1 MKSILLILLLS
12 LIVYSSSTDGNII
25 AACAANQIGKKY
37 KTDGMGPEQFDD
49 FGLVYFCMKQVN
61 LPC

>member
-37 KTDGMGPEQFDD
+37 KTGGTGPEQFDD
-49 FGLVYFCMKQVN
+49 FGQVYFCMKQAN

>member
-25 AACAANQIGKKY
+25 AACATNQIGKKY
-37 KTDGMGPEQFDD
+37 KTGGMGPEQFDD
-49 FGLVYFCMKQVN
+49 FGLVYFCMKQAN